1 MKVCMVS
8 DEWLKLYPERL
19 TSMDKVAFAVDS
31 VAIQGRLESL
41 LRAAGFTPDFR
52 GIYSHGR

>member
-1 MKVCMVS
+1 MIHIHY
-8 DEWLKLYPERL
+8 EWLKLYPERL